1 MAKAKKNV
9 SVQYEL
15 SLSKEEYLTI
25 LTLMANVPYKML
37 CEFSA
42 LDFEPGRGIVTPHE
56 YSALY
61 RLLAYVVKEE
71 G

>member
-15 SLSKEEYLTI
+15 SLSKEEYQTL
-25 LTLMANVPYKML
+25 LTLIANVPYEML
-37 CEFSA
+37 CKYSA
-42 LDFEPGRGIVTPHE
+42 LDLAPGQGIVTPPE